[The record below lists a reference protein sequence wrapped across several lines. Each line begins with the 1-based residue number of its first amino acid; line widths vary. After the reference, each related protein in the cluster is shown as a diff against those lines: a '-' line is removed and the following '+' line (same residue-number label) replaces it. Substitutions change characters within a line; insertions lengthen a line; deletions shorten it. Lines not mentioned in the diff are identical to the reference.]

1 MPLVGLIEP
10 GTVDRVLQ
18 SVAYAKGN
26 VLVLLE
32 QEHRSGHVLFEQGK
46 IVTARV
52 GDKTG
57 QAAVREMTAWFAGH
71 YSLLKRQQKEAE
83 GKGHVLLN
91 CLELKTRRAME
102 RWLKR
107 EGYTS
112 SIVGYPQHAM
122 QVISYI
128 QPDVVLMPCPRR
140 SLDVTC
146 AELRKDLTE
155 LLGVPPLLMVVE
167 IPERRCEDPQ
177 DDCVLTDGSIDSL
190 KALLEQAWPETRLAV
205 RTQSKE
211 ATARIFR
218 PTPLPADLDRVKFKT
233 DDYAPVK
240 PEPTR
245 VMARD
250 LGLVLG
256 FLLLSS
262 ALVWSTYLLMI
273 R

>member
-10 GTVDRVLQ
+10 GTVERVLQ

-46 IVTARV
+46 IVTARI

-91 CLELKTRRAME
+91 CLELKTRRAVE

-122 QVISYI
+122 HVISYI

-140 SLDVTC
+140 SLKMTC
-146 AELRKDLTE
+146 AELRSE
-155 LLGVPPLLMVVE
+155 LAEVLGVPPLLVVVE
-167 IPERRCEDPQ
+167 SPERRCEDPQ
-177 DDCVLTDGSIDSL
+177 DDCVLSDGSIESL
-190 KALLEQAWPETRLAV
+190 KALLAQTWPETRLAV
-205 RTQSKE
+205 RTQSDE

-233 DDYAPVK
+233 DDYAPLK
-240 PEPTR
+240 RGPTR
-245 VMARD
+245 VSAKD

-256 FLLLSS
+256 FLALGS
-262 ALVWSTYLLMI
+262 ALVWSAYLVMI